1 MGHPFT
7 NASAQVGQS
16 NALGPPA
23 SELSEWPSA
32 TRYARHLEAYYGA
45 ITGAYDDWSSGIH
58 GRLAARLVELASPIP
73 GERVLDIGCGTGLV
87 AQLVA
92 ERVGPSGEVIG
103 VDIARRLLEVAAR
116 QGSPAVRFL
125 HCPAEALVFS
135 DLTFDLATLGD
146 ALAYLSD
153 PWRALE
159 EARRVLRRGARVAVS
174 VLARALS
181 TPAQELYHRLL
192 VALERRHPVV
202 VPRPPGDRTRFGE
215 PEILARMLRSAGF
228 TEVVTTMMVTG
239 GRARDARQWTELM
252 MGAGPS
258 SHALLSVLGPAVRE
272 RFERELSEQ
281 MGLLGEEEAFRYHH
295 PFTFAVA
302 IRP

>member
-1 MGHPFT
+1 MGHPSII
-7 NASAQVGQS
+7 ASAQVGQS
-16 NALGPPA
+16 SAPGPPFPVV
-23 SELSEWPSA
+23 SEWPSA
-32 TRYARHLEAYYGA
+32 TRYARHLEAYYAA

-58 GRLAARLVELASPIP
+58 RRHAARLVDLAGPIP

-87 AQLVA
+87 AQMAA
-92 ERVGPSGEVIG
+92 ERVGPAGEVIG

-116 QGSPAVRFL
+116 QTSPAVRFL

-135 DLTFDLATLGD
+135 DLTFDLATLSD

-153 PWRALE
+153 PWRGLQ

-174 VLARALS
+174 VLDRALS
-181 TPAQELYHRLL
+181 TPAQEVFHRLL
-192 VALERRHPVV
+192 LALEYRHPVV

-215 PEILARMLRSAGF
+215 PEVLARMLRAAGF
-228 TEVVTTMMVTG
+228 IDVVTTTMVTG
-239 GRARDARQWTELM
+239 GRARDAREWTELM

-258 SHALLSVLGPAVRE
+258 SHALLSVLGPSVRE
-272 RFERELSEQ
+272 RFEAELTEQ
-281 MGLLGEEEAFRYHH
+281 MALLGEEDAFRYHH
-295 PFTFAVA
+295 PVTFAVG